1 MHRRSLLLLALV
13 VLCPGLAA
21 AGDAAKGPEP
31 IPLWPKEAPGEKGD
45 IGPEKV
51 QPQPK
56 NDNIE
61 RLTNVTRP
69 SLTVYRPPA
78 DRDTGAAVLI
88 CPGGGYQIL
97 AWNLEGTE
105 VAEWLNSLGV
115 TAVVLKYRVPAR
127 KGRERYAAP
136 LEDAQRAL
144 GMVRHRAKEYGIDPG
159 RIGVLGFSAGGH
171 LAATLCNNWVKRTY
185 DPVDDADRESCRPDF
200 ALLIYPAYLVTK
212 ENKLAP
218 ELKVTSR
225 TPPTFIVLTEDDPVR
240 VECGLY
246 YYQALRDAKVPA
258 EMHLYPRG
266 GHGYGLRPSHND
278 VSHWPQLAETWL
290 RSSGVLER
298 KK

>member
-1 MHRRSLLLLALV
+1 VFALV
-13 VLCPGLAA
+13 ALCPSLAPA
-21 AGDAAKGPEP
+21 SDVAKTTEP

-45 IGPEKV
+45 IGPEMV

-69 SLTVYRPPA
+69 SLTVYRAPA

-105 VAEWLNSLGV
+105 VAEWLNSIGV

-127 KGRERYAAP
+127 KGRERYEAP

-144 GMVRHRAKEYGIDPG
+144 GMVRHRAKEWGIDPG
-159 RIGVLGFSAGGH
+159 RVGVLGFSAGGH
-171 LAATLCNNWVKRTY
+171 LAAALCNNWEKRAY
-185 DPVDDADRESCRPDF
+185 EPVDDADRESCRPDF

-212 ENKLAP
+212 DNKVAP
-218 ELKVTSR
+218 ELKVKSR

-266 GHGYGLRPSHND
+266 GHGYGLRPSKND

-290 RSSGVLER
+290 RSSGVLAR
-298 KK
+298 KP